1 MMRKELAKQEGQRK
15 KFQATF
21 VKFGKKTNYRGYTE
35 ETVLLKNI
43 IDVESK
49 KIVTDHVW
57 FAYTK
62 SFQQISLVDG
72 TAIEFEAR
80 IKKYGKGYHNARY
93 NIDNRTTDYRLSHPT
108 KICLKNG

>member
-1 MMRKELAKQEGQRK
+1 MRKELAKQEGQRK

-35 ETVLLKNI
+35 ETILLKNI
-43 IDVESK
+43 IDVENK
-49 KIVTDHVW
+49 KIVTNHAW

-72 TAIEFEAR
+72 TTIEFEAR
-80 IKKYGKGYHNARY
+80 IKKYNKGYRNARY
-93 NIDNRTTDYRLSHPT
+93 NIDHRTTDYRLSHPT
-108 KICLKNG
+108 KICLKGG